1 MFIICLISCFVFV
14 NNVEA
19 VEYKKVRKSEFQYEI
34 NNFYISG
41 DYLIINGWGKIVGN
55 SQHYLNDSTHS
66 YSILLRNVNNSASAL
81 EYYATLLPTDKT
93 NYFKRVSTNRVC
105 APNLTYQ
112 DEDYCYMNVK
122 NIAFEF
128 KIPLSDLG
136 TDVNYNVSLRIHAK
150 TINVGYQ
157 TEMFAP
163 AIRDYQER
171 NGIRYELSSDY
182 STTKIYVMS
191 DMLFVK
197 AGPGLEAAR
206 QTSWQY
212 CSLTGYTLYWREW
225 HPFTSLQE
233 VAKTSSSYDAET
245 WFRVL
250 FDQGLCEGGRSRA
263 FMGWSYSGW
272 MPSSYTDFDGT
283 PAMIKI
289 TTQNYASIDQIKTYT
304 APKGGQTKI
313 KIGLYNKTNQNNNIK
328 VYNDGKLIYNQN
340 LSYSG
345 SKELE
350 VKFNIERKGEVEVV
364 IIEPSGYQTKL
375 KSPIYVSGFETY
387 EVKEKEVNINPET
400 PIIVITDKLG
410 SRNIYEKIKITIPY
424 SSIKLVSGKSIQTWS
439 FIEYST
445 TNNELNINQDVNSKV
460 LFPTQEK
467 TLMYPFENNK
477 IKVEMEKVDSNSS
490 QMLLNLPEY
499 VLDKNKGYVYP
510 KGNEPKNIK
519 TINGDRK
526 WYVPISDNIGK
537 YDYQI
542 NLSNVG
548 VNKVSVIFNCNYEI
562 IKKLIGDINS
572 LYIIK
577 RVDVPQN
584 LIIRFSNI
592 YSYNDLI
599 KVGGY

>member
-1 MFIICLISCFVFV
+1 MFISCLISCFVFV

-19 VEYKKVRKSEFQYEI
+19 IEYRKVRKSDFQYEI

-66 YSILLRNVNNSASAL
+66 YSILLRNINNSASAL

-136 TDVNYNVSLRIHAK
+136 SDVNYNVSLRIHAK

-197 AGPGLEAAR
+197 AGPGLETAR

-304 APKGGQTKI
+304 APKGEQTKI
-313 KIGLYNKTNQNNNIK
+313 KIGLYNKTNQSNNIK

-350 VKFNIERKGEVEVV
+350 VKFNIEKKGEVEVV
-364 IIEPSGYQTKL
+364 ITEPSGYQTKL
-375 KSPIYVSGFETY
+375 KSPIYVSSFETH
-387 EVKEKEVNINPET
+387 EVKEKEININPET

-410 SRNIYEKIKITIPY
+410 SRNIYEKLKITIPY

-477 IKVEMEKVDSNSS
+477 IKVKMEKVDSNSS

-499 VLDKNKGYVYP
+499 VLDKNKGFVYQ

-548 VNKVSVIFNCNYEI
+548 VNKVSVKFNCNYEI